1 MFPKRHRT
9 RNYSLVGVM
18 LSPQSRLSFR
28 INMLMFSRMLH
39 AAFMTESRTC
49 LTKDSFVEHNFN
61 SMILCALMKQVL
73 GTNKHLMC

>member
-9 RNYSLVGVM
+9 RNCCLVGVM

-28 INMLMFSRMLH
+28 INMLMFSGILH

-61 SMILCALMKQVL
+61 SMILCALIKQVL
-73 GTNKHLMC
+73 GNKKNI